1 MTNTNSKIKPTKI
14 GKQSRT
20 TYCFPCKEVKM
31 KNKELIEKSNCVVCR
46 SNKSRFFKT
55 KTN

>member
-20 TYCFPCKEVKM
+20 TYCFLCKEVKM